1 MWNLNVTICYPQ
13 QNMLLFLILIPAAG
27 LATHQVHQV
36 QVQGGLL
43 DTQGGQHRGGGDGD
57 QLGEE
62 EGQHR
67 VAGARGTPLLWPS
80 WGTDRYPAN
89 SGTGGHLA

>member
-1 MWNLNVTICYPQ
+1 MLQFVTGSKICFSSYFSF
-13 QNMLLFLILIPAAG
+13 LL

-57 QLGEE
+57 QLGDE
-62 EGQHR
+62 EGEHH
-67 VAGARGTPLLWPS
+67 VARARGTPLLWPS